1 MVQKSQTTTAEVRK
15 AIKTLANTGIST
27 TNLNWLAGFL
37 NPQQYVIMQVLSM
50 GICYC
55 HLSPAGKPT
64 GKANATPWRLRQ
76 VFPEQ
81 KKRDID
87 YGHHPRKMNGWNL
100 RIHLGPPWN
109 IGKSSSKPSGFRYHS
124 NSPTNRF
131 PWNSRGFPFQKATF
145 CGGTTKTPHRGRD
158 LIWPES

>member
-37 NPQQYVIMQVLSM
+37 NHQQYVIMQVLSM

-64 GKANATPWRLRQ
+64 GKANAIPWRLRQ

-100 RIHLGPPWN
+100 RIHLEPPGISENHLPNHQASGIIPIHQPIDFPEIAGDFPSKKLPFVGGPQ
-109 IGKSSSKPSGFRYHS
+109 KPLTEV
-124 NSPTNRF
+124 PT
-131 PWNSRGFPFQKATF
+131 
-145 CGGTTKTPHRGRD
+145 
-158 LIWPES
+158 